1 MPASKFAYGLTM
13 NRRKNR
19 WKVLREEWIKEE
31 DKINESSKNDTVPK
45 DSLKEIETNRQYTN
59 DKLL

>member
-1 MPASKFAYGLTM
+1 MPTSKFAYGLTM

-31 DKINESSKNDTVPK
+31 DKINESRKNKTLSK
-45 DSLKEIETNRQYTN
+45 DSLKEIEINRQYTN
-59 DKLL
+59 DNLF